1 MSWEYKYVPHN
12 VVILKYHS
20 AWHRIRAQYII
31 LSTGVTGPGGQLVQ
45 IETNQ
50 KHQKRNF
57 SLDEI
62 DRILD
67 LSECLQRKFRYLAS
81 LKLVLLI
88 SM

>member
-1 MSWEYKYVPHN
+1 MSWEYKYVPHK

-50 KHQKRNF
+50 KHQERNF

-62 DRILD
+62 DRILV
-67 LSECLQRKFRYLAS
+67 LSEGNLDSWQVYSCVTDKY
-81 LKLVLLI
+81 VEN
-88 SM
+88 